1 MVEKWDRDEVPLLKR
16 GFLLEGGD
24 QEEEEGLVL
33 EGSDNTGPEGGATKT
48 QTTQMAS
55 SKARQMVEAAQIKQ
69 LDEHNFSS

>member
-24 QEEEEGLVL
+24 QEEEEGRVEGGHVEGGHVEGGHDVGL
-33 EGSDNTGPEGGATKT
+33 EEGATKT

-55 SKARQMVEAAQIKQ
+55 SKAR
-69 LDEHNFSS
+69 

>member
-24 QEEEEGLVL
+24 QEEEEGRV
-33 EGSDNTGPEGGATKT
+33 EGGDDVGPEGGATKT

-55 SKARQMVEAAQIKQ
+55 SKAR
-69 LDEHNFSS
+69 